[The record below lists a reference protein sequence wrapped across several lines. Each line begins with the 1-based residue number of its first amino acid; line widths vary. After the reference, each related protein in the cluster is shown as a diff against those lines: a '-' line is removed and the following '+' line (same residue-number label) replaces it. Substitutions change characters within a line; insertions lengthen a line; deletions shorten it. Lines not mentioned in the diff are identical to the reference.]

1 MAKIPSPVAVLLML
15 SACVQPFH
23 PSDETMAQ
31 VNSAFH
37 VGDVDRAKMDC
48 LLKYP
53 LHPGPEAPTSGE
65 AFRCILA
72 IDPSDQSARAI
83 LKGMT
88 Q

>member
-1 MAKIPSPVAVLLML
+1 MAKHLFPVAVLLL
-15 SACVQPFH
+15 ISACVQPFH

-31 VNSAFH
+31 VNAAFH
-37 VGDVDRAKMDC
+37 VGDVDQAKMAC
-48 LLKYP
+48 LQRYP

-65 AFRCILA
+65 AYRCILA
-72 IDPSDQSARAI
+72 IDPSDQSAKAI